1 MMMTLHVTYS
11 TAMQD
16 DMFFKIRGTCNQFH
30 FNQRIRNMAY
40 NGVFDGNTISTHD
53 YDAHVEKSY
62 ILETPTRQC
71 TGSSMYCSGF
81 RRMIAIGSQK
91 YLASAK
97 HWSSVFCRME
107 LSPHLR
113 VLRNSF
119 WLCSCTR
126 SWPIHLVWGRPI
138 HIRRHQCSGYF
149 YIWLGSPSWSGR
161 LHTSWHLGK
170 LPMLRSSIMF

>member
-16 DMFFKIRGTCNQFH
+16 DKFFKIRGTCNSFH

-40 NGVFDGNTISTHD
+40 NGVFDDSTISTHD
-53 YDAHVEKSY
+53 YDAHVEKMLHSGDTY
-62 ILETPTRQC
+62 KTMQRVVDD
-71 TGSSMYCSGF
+71 CSGF
-81 RRMIAIGSQK
+81 RRMIAIGSQNIWPAQNIDPAF
-91 YLASAK
+91 LAGWNYHPTCA
-97 HWSSVFCRME
+97 F
-107 LSPHLR
+107 
-113 VLRNSF
+113 LRNSF

-126 SWPIHLVWGRPI
+126 SWPIHLVWERPI

-161 LHTSWHLGK
+161 LHILTSW
-170 LPMLRSSIMF
+170 